1 MTDLLQLARNA
12 GFTHAAPLNIAAINL
27 KPEVRQMCA
36 DNLCGKYAKSWSC
49 PPGCGELDV
58 LRAQLR
64 QYTRG
69 ILVQT
74 VGQLEDSFDA
84 EGMMAAKE
92 AHQANQLL
100 LEALLR
106 PRYPRL
112 RAMGAGCCT
121 VCKTCTYPDNPCRFP
136 EKQHISMEAYG
147 MLVTEVCRQNGLAY
161 HHGTATV
168 TYTGCFLLE

>member
-1 MTDLLQLARNA
+1 MILTDIHKLKTEDYISLALEV
-12 GFTHAAPLNIAAINL
+12 GFSYAAPLAMDSL
-27 KPEVRQMCA
+27 EFRPEVRDMCSA
-36 DNLCGKYAKSWSC
+36 DRCRSYGKSWSC

-64 QYTRG
+64 PYTRG

-112 RAMGAGCCT
+112 RAMGAGKLCIF
-121 VCKTCTYPDNPCRFP
+121 RL
-136 EKQHISMEAYG
+136 
-147 MLVTEVCRQNGLAY
+147 LVLPGNLPAVINALKVNNLIHGQMHTRCNEVS
-161 HHGTATV
+161 
-168 TYTGCFLLE
+168 